1 METIVIQ
8 TEDKEKAD
16 ALKAVL
22 KVLKLDI
29 VSEKEQIKAL
39 MNALSVVKGY
49 KEMLEMKESEKK
61 AKSYSSFKEI
71 FDEL

>member
-8 TEDKEKAD
+8 TEDKDKAD

-39 MNALSVVKGY
+39 MNAMSVAKGY
-49 KEMLEMKESEKK
+49 KEMLNAK
-61 AKSYSSFKEI
+61 AGNLIAKDAEELFKE
-71 FDEL
+71 L